1 MLALR
6 DEREESNDRS
16 LAVKRLRD
24 LLVKRRHAGEHA
36 AVGEV
41 FLSCVQV
48 TSFCVCT
55 VANPSMSH
63 VSIFHHSAQW
73 HSETATAP
81 ATVTKTAPAA
91 AAAAA
96 HITTRNHT
104 QPHTELHSAG
114 TTTMHTCHAT
124 QQHNAT
130 HHVPHT
136 KHTGIGF
143 ALQFL
148 PACHDPSV

>member
-81 ATVTKTAPAA
+81 ANSYKNSTSSSSSSST
-91 AAAAA
+91 
-96 HITTRNHT
+96 HNHT
-104 QPHTELHSAG
+104 QPHATAHRIAQRGHNHDAHMPRDS
-114 TTTMHTCHAT
+114 AT
-124 QQHNAT
+124 QRNTSRPAHQAHRNWLRT
-130 HHVPHT
+130 TIPSS
-136 KHTGIGF
+136 
-143 ALQFL
+143 L
-148 PACHDPSV
+148 P